1 MESSRCQGCRLEMDT
16 NQATSHLVRMGYSLS
31 QFPLLSYQRMY
42 LCPECLV
49 KQKRKDKW
57 EKGVALVLLAAVCF
71 LLGLG
76 YLMLF
81 SLI

>member
-1 MESSRCQGCRLEMDT
+1 MEE
-16 NQATSHLVRMGYSLS
+16 NQKTSHLVRMGYSLA
-31 QFPLLSYQRMY
+31 QFPLLSYKRID
-42 LCPECLV
+42 LCPDCLF

-57 EKGVALVLLAAVCF
+57 EKGVALFLLAAVCF
-71 LLGLG
+71 FLGLG